1 MVFQSFW
8 SHLFSS
14 YKSLDKALPLEA
26 VGSKVFPK
34 VVGEVIK
41 VTLEAVKS
49 SCIKKE
55 SLAVLQSVLWTSR
68 MQGGGARQRRS
79 SFCVVN
85 CNCAS
90 FFFSFITCK
99 KRIFEIYMKDPM
111 GMELLV
117 TFM

>member
-49 SCIKKE
+49 SCIKK
-55 SLAVLQSVLWTSR
+55 SPWL
-68 MQGGGARQRRS
+68 
-79 SFCVVN
+79 FCRV
-85 CNCAS
+85 
-90 FFFSFITCK
+90 FSGHHECK
-99 KRIFEIYMKDPM
+99 EEEPDDVGHHF
-111 GMELLV
+111 V
-117 TFM
+117 